1 MNKKTV
7 KDIDVKGKRVLL
19 RCDFNVPQD
28 EDGNITDNRRIV
40 AALDTIKYLIDND
53 AKIILC
59 SHLGRPKGEFKK
71 QFSLS
76 PVAKELEK
84 LLGKEVK
91 LSEDVVGECS
101 KKLVQDMKDGDIVLL
116 ENVRFEKGE
125 EKNDPEFAKQLAS
138 LADIYVNDAFG
149 TTHRAHAST
158 AGVAKFLPAVAGFL
172 VEKEINFMSNA
183 LKNPERP
190 FIAILGGAKVS
201 DKIGVIDALLEKVD
215 TLIIGGGMAYTFFK
229 AQGYNIGN
237 SMCEADKLDL
247 AIKLMEKAKEKNVK
261 LLLPVDTVI
270 GKEFKRDT
278 ESKVVKSTE
287 IPNDWEGFDIGPKSI
302 ELFGEEIKKAK
313 TVIWNGP
320 VGLFEFDKFAVGTN
334 SIAKILSEVDATTII
349 GGGDSAAAIEKAGLT
364 DKMSHVSTGGGASL
378 QLLEGKELPGIECL
392 ENK

>member
-101 KKLVQDMKDGDIVLL
+101 KKLVQNMKDGDIVLL

-215 TLIIGGGMAYTFFK
+215 TLIIGGGMAYTFLK